1 MDMDTAIGT
10 MRRRRSVRAFLPE
23 QISREALRTL
33 LECALYAPTGGNLQ
47 HSRFLVIQDPERLE
61 ALNRALCEE
70 LAARPLV
77 EGQYRNKG
85 ILAARREGFHFFYH
99 APTVITAVAPRD
111 AENAMADCAVGLE
124 HIQLAATALG
134 LGACWAN
141 QPHWLTDVPGVR
153 AIFMPLG
160 LRPEED
166 IFGSVSVGR
175 PARPMKPAG
184 PRKEGR
190 AVVDVDLELP
200 L

>member
-124 HIQLAATALG
+124 HIQPAATALG
-134 LGACWAN
+134 LGACWVN
-141 QPHWLTDVPGVR
+141 QVHWLTKNARIREHLSQYGFQEGEDVYGSIV
-153 AIFMPLG
+153 LG
-160 LRPEED
+160 HPD
-166 IFGSVSVGR
+166 
-175 PARPMKPAG
+175 G
-184 PRKEGR
+184 PRPDPLPRKPGR
-190 AVVDVDLELP
+190 VAIIP
-200 L
+200 